1 MPRRRQ
7 IKKWKKAKADRKAAA
22 KDSLNHSLKAVSGAF
37 SGAKPKAASRPACHF
52 LRIPLG
58 EKSVGFMC
66 KCLYLTLILEVRHKI
81 YGYLLLDPPSAFLRP
96 DNTPQD
102 EDIDSNDWTSDSS
115 DYCSLDFDDEM
126 LALSNFNPYGIEMGD
141 MSDGMFNEVY
151 NGGGIAGFGCDMFG
165 DFDDQSDTMDFGS
178 PDLPFSTFFDDG
190 EENDNEG
197 TRASRFLGKPLPTK
211 LFEKETG
218 IKRHLAI
225 LRTNRQIY
233 IEASDLLHSDL
244 TIVVQPGDALIDTP
258 GNASVKPSKKL
269 WRHAPSSRI
278 HSTKLNGQTVYT
290 TPSLDG
296 VLEPHVFAQ
305 FRKIS
310 YLGVFEFFDNGAPS
324 LHINNDLRARA
335 EDEAKFVSYLTAAK
349 STTRWCED
357 PLPAG
362 RHDNGRRQTLQDV
375 ADITISR
382 VVVTQP
388 SMADV
393 IQKFVD
399 LLSNSPVIRH
409 LEFSLNVVVKC
420 SSSSESMS
428 TDSDQ
433 DAECFDKEIVADE
446 RATELFLEAGIL
458 DPLRNLSN
466 VMDFSLTIETDGRA
480 SEFMEP
486 KEKHLKMIQDLK
498 NVIERNWIVKHGPH

>member
-1 MPRRRQ
+1 MTP
-7 IKKWKKAKADRKAAA
+7 
-22 KDSLNHSLKAVSGAF
+22 V
-37 SGAKPKAASRPACHF
+37 
-52 LRIPLG
+52 
-58 EKSVGFMC
+58 
-66 KCLYLTLILEVRHKI
+66 LEIRHKI
-81 YGYLLLDPPSAFLRP
+81 YGYLLLDPPSAFLHP
-96 DNTPQD
+96 ENAEED
-102 EDIDSNDWTSDSS
+102 EEINSNDSAPDSS
-115 DYCSLDFDDEM
+115 VYHNSEYYDEM
-126 LALSNFNPYGIEMGD
+126 RTLSRILPCYL
-141 MSDGMFNEVY
+141 FNEVY
-151 NGGGIAGFGCDMFG
+151 NGGGITGFECDMFG
-165 DFDDQSDTMDFGS
+165 DIDDQNNSMNSG
-178 PDLPFSTFFDDG
+178 LPHSSFSNSINEG
-190 EENDNEG
+190 AESDNEVS
-197 TRASRFLGKPLPTK
+197 RASRFLEKPLPTK

-233 IEASDLLHSDL
+233 IEASGLLHSDL

-269 WRHAPSSRI
+269 WRHAPSSRL
-278 HSTKLNGQTVYT
+278 HSAELNGQTVYT

-296 VLEPHVFAQ
+296 VLEPHVLAQ
-305 FRKIS
+305 FGKIS
-310 YLGVFEFFDNGAPS
+310 YLGVFKFFYDDDAPS
-324 LHINNDLRARA
+324 LHINNDLRACA

-349 STTRWCED
+349 STTLWCED

-362 RHDNGRRQTLQDV
+362 RYDNGCRQTLQDV

-388 SMADV
+388 STADV

-409 LEFSLNVVVKC
+409 LEFRLAVVAQC

-428 TDSDQ
+428 IDSEQ
-433 DAECFDKEIVADE
+433 DAESYVKDSVADQ

-458 DPLRNLSN
+458 DSLRNLSN
-466 VMDFSLTIETDGRA
+466 VMNFSLRIETEGRA

-486 KEKHLKMIQDLK
+486 KEKHLKIIQDLK